1 MKAGTNVMVEP
12 APQEPAA
19 GVEVA
24 VCRTVDKV
32 SVKLMSVA
40 ADVVLLLTILNDR
53 VVDEPG
59 KTGFGEK
66 VLVKVGVGA
75 A

>member
-1 MKAGTNVMVEP
+1 
-12 APQEPAA
+12 
-19 GVEVA
+19 
-24 VCRTVDKV
+24 
-32 SVKLMSVA
+32 MSVA